1 MAGTTAANH
10 FSMISVQL
18 ELQGSEQHFFQA
30 VDAKGNVISMDANE
44 SAQEYELGAR
54 PMQLLLMALGGCSGV
69 DVLSILKKQK
79 QKVEQ
84 LSITIQGER
93 ANTVPSPWTSV
104 HVIFSFKGELDAQK
118 CERACSL
125 SVEKY
130 CSVAETLRLAGASI
144 TWKAIVNQNSY
155 AS

>member
-1 MAGTTAANH
+1 
-10 FSMISVQL
+10 MISVQL

-30 VDAKGNVISMDANE
+30 VDAKRNVISMDANE
-44 SAQEYELGAR
+44 SALNTNLGAR

-93 ANTVPSPWTSV
+93 A
-104 HVIFSFKGELDAQK
+104 
-118 CERACSL
+118 
-125 SVEKY
+125 
-130 CSVAETLRLAGASI
+130 
-144 TWKAIVNQNSY
+144 
-155 AS
+155 